1 MINLEGRYFDGRHP
15 FGPTATLT
23 LSEGRASLTNERRS
37 LQYDRETL
45 RVSPRIGHAARFI
58 SFPDGALMQCD
69 DSPLLDALP
78 QESPSEG
85 PIAWLEQR
93 WAVALIATAL
103 MLALLVSGY
112 VYGLPR
118 LAEYAAARLP
128 ISAERNLGENALG
141 YLDRGGW
148 LKPTA
153 LSQEEQDGLRSG
165 FVDLVHGLPLEQA
178 YSLQFRASPRLGENA
193 LALPGGTIV
202 ITDEM
207 VKATTSPEE
216 VLAVLAHEIGHVE
229 LRHTLR
235 QVLQDSLVAALATA
249 LVGDS
254 ASSGAAGVTGLP
266 LMLAQAEYSREFEAQ
281 ADDYAFALLK
291 RHNISPNRFAD
302 LLERL
307 EKRNKLSNTAA
318 TFLDSHPPT
327 PARIR
332 RARAA

>member
-1 MINLEGRYFDGRHP
+1 L
-15 FGPTATLT
+15 
-23 LSEGRASLTNERRS
+23 
-37 LQYDRETL
+37 
-45 RVSPRIGHAARFI
+45 IG
-58 SFPDGALMQCD
+58 
-69 DSPLLDALP
+69 
-78 QESPSEG
+78 
-85 PIAWLEQR
+85 
-93 WAVALIATAL
+93 TAL

-128 ISAERNLGENALG
+128 INAERNLGKKALAS
-141 YLDRGGW
+141 LDRGGW
-148 LKPTA
+148 LKPSA

-165 FVDLVHGLPLEQA
+165 FVDLVHGLPFEQA

-202 ITDEM
+202 ITDAM

-235 QVLQDSLVAALATA
+235 QVLQDSLVAAVATA
-249 LVGDS
+249 VVGDS

-291 RHNISPNRFAD
+291 RHNISPNCFAD

-327 PARIR
+327 PERIR
-332 RARAA
+332 RARAAWAFVLGRQAA